1 MTLYLSG
8 IRTAYPACASP
19 PANHDRRTIME
30 NILPALLILAL
41 FAAAAV
47 LALGNRGSRVRP
59 GDDEQASA
67 RRHREI
73 VRRYRE
79 ERASLGD

>member
-1 MTLYLSG
+1 MSFEDTDVSDLS
-8 IRTAYPACASP
+8 PP
-19 PANHDRRTIME
+19 PANHDTRTME

-41 FAAAAV
+41 FAAAAI
-47 LALGNRGSRVRP
+47 LALGNRGSRDRP
-59 GDDEQASA
+59 GDDDQASA

>member
-1 MTLYLSG
+1 MTLYPSG
-8 IRTAYPACASP
+8 IRTAYPACTP
-19 PANHDRRTIME
+19 PAANHERRTME
-30 NILPALLILAL
+30 NILPALPVLAL
-41 FAAAAV
+41 LAAAAI

-59 GDDEQASA
+59 GDDGQASA

-79 ERASLGD
+79 ERASLGE